1 MRRRCIS
8 NIEMHVRQTRG
19 ALVSLGGLAGGAH
32 LNPLLDFD
40 RASAPLHKLFRS
52 KSALST
58 APLPRMHALT
68 TALRASHARA
78 HHGAVLSFSP
88 QVRSGVSPSS
98 SPPSC
103 RHGAPPQCGRCTQAD
118 MHCQSRRVSLVSR
131 ARPGRP
137 GQLSGG
143 ARAKDEALASVCQ
156 WRDSLHFDV
165 SMRSTFPGSG
175 AVWGVGQHLRIMGR
189 QQSAHVCMLHVSSN
203 DWCDGCAV
211 PYSANFY
218 VFSWFRMIVNM

>member
-1 MRRRCIS
+1 ML
-8 NIEMHVRQTRG
+8 G
-19 ALVSLGGLAGGAH
+19 ASRPVSAQGSPCGSPLGKTPPPQAPRTAPPPPPTVVSLGGLAGGAH
-32 LNPLLDFD
+32 LNPLLDLD
-40 RASAPLHKLFRS
+40 RASAPLRKPFRS
-52 KSALST
+52 KSELTT
-58 APLPRMHALT
+58 APL
-68 TALRASHARA
+68 ASHARA

-103 RHGAPPQCGRCTQAD
+103 RHGAPPQCRRCTQAD

-156 WRDSLHFDV
+156 WRDSLHLDV

-175 AVWGVGQHLRIMGR
+175 AVWGVAASTCKLWD
-189 QQSAHVCMLHVSSN
+189 VSRVRT
-203 DWCDGCAV
+203 CAC
-211 PYSANFY
+211 S
-218 VFSWFRMIVNM
+218 M